1 MLNFIPKLDAGEA
14 GVRRDGFGAGLG
26 QDAGYVLGW
35 WGPHPGLGL
44 PGIKGFSEAFQKA
57 FGRLPGDLVALGD
70 GAGQVLG
77 AAVTQGRS
85 LDREKIRAAFCL
97 LTSRVSLDFCSLTP
111 FSPFGSVGHG
121 IGPYCPNAGR
131 S

>member
-1 MLNFIPKLDAGEA
+1 MHRRLDQSSSLASPSPDERVQNEVLITHQLKQLNFIPKLDAGEA

-57 FGRLPGDLVALGD
+57 FGRPPGDF
-70 GAGQVLG
+70 
-77 AAVTQGRS
+77 AAVS
-85 LDREKIRAAFCL
+85 
-97 LTSRVSLDFCSLTP
+97 TS
-111 FSPFGSVGHG
+111 
-121 IGPYCPNAGR
+121 GP
-131 S
+131 